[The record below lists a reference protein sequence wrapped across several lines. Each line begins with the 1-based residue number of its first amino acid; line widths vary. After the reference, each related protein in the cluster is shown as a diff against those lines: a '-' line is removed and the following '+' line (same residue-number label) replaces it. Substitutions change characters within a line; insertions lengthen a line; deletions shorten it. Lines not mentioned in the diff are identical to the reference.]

1 MNGLYETIAAISTP
15 RGKGGVAVIR
25 ISGPDAIAVG
35 DSVFS
40 KKLSETES
48 NRAMYGKIYFPDSD
62 GERENIDDGIATVFR
77 APNSFTGEDTVEICC
92 HGGVLITERVLA
104 ACFAAGARQAS
115 AGEFTRRAYV
125 NGKMRLDSAEALG
138 ALLEAKTVPQLTLAR
153 SGMSGRLAKR
163 ADELYDELLTVA
175 AELRADIDFPDED
188 VSEMTDAELYE
199 KLSRVLFETEKLTKT
214 YTTGRAVADGI
225 STVICGRTNSGKSS
239 LYNRI
244 VGYDAAIVTDIEGTT
259 RDIITDTVSFGGVT
273 LRLCDTAGIRDSID
287 PVEQI
292 GIDRAK
298 DALETAELI
307 FAVVDGSQILENED
321 LDLMK
326 KISEAKGYK
335 IAIINKTDLPKATK
349 NLDFTRD
356 FDATV
361 SISAKTGEGMDKLS
375 ETVSKAFLNGDVDL
389 STDAIVSTAR
399 QYGALSLAEKLLR
412 SALVGIESGL
422 PCDLVCVDIEA
433 ALSELASIGGR
444 STGDDMIDTIFSK
457 FCVGK

>member
-1 MNGLYETIAAISTP
+1 MNSLYETIAAVSTP

-25 ISGPDAIAVG
+25 ISGVDALSVG
-35 DSVFS
+35 DAVFS
-40 KKLSETES
+40 KKLSDIEA
-48 NRAMYGKIYFPDSD
+48 NRAVYGKIYFPTPD
-62 GERENIDDGIATVFR
+62 GDREIIDDGIATVFR
-77 APNSFTGEDTVEICC
+77 APNSFTGEDTVEISC

-104 ACFAAGARQAS
+104 ACFAAGARQAE

-138 ALLEAKTVPQLTLAR
+138 ALLEAKTTPQLKLAR
-153 SGMSGRLAKR
+153 SGMSGRLAMR
-163 ADELYDELLTVA
+163 ADELYDELLSVA

-199 KLSRVLFETEKLTKT
+199 RLSHVLSETERLAKT
-214 YTTGRAVADGI
+214 YTTGRAVAEGVN
-225 STVICGRTNSGKSS
+225 TVICGRTNSGKSS

-273 LRLCDTAGIRDSID
+273 LRLCDTAGIRDSFD

-298 DALETAELI
+298 DALASAELI
-307 FAVVDGSQILENED
+307 FAVVDRSRTMDEADLE
-321 LDLMK
+321 LMK
-326 KISEAKGYK
+326 KISETKGYK
-335 IAIINKTDLPKATK
+335 IAVINKADLPAAA
-349 NLDFTRD
+349 NSLDFTRD

-361 SISAKTGEGMDKLS
+361 SISAKTGEGVCDLS
-375 ETVSKAFLNGDVDL
+375 QIVSKAFLNGEVDL
-389 STDAIVSTAR
+389 STDAVVSTAR
-399 QYGALSLAEKLLR
+399 QYGALVSAEKLLR
-412 SALVGIESGL
+412 SALKGIDIGL
-422 PCDLVCVDIEA
+422 PCDLVCVDVES
-433 ALSELASIGGR
+433 ALFELASIGGR
-444 STGDDMIDTIFSK
+444 EAGEDIIDTIFSK